1 MGGPSPPHRS
11 AALNLILTHSG
22 DFLRGHGE
30 GVSGLYP
37 CPRPSPPS
45 APIVT
50 AEPGFQD
57 HISVAVETTREQPF
71 SGCGGGGQEETG
83 GQEGDWPH
91 RTTFW
96 EACSYLWAGWD
107 WGSNTCPQN
116 VWRWGDFPV
125 KAQQPLGLLRG
136 LLGANE
142 ATVSSSGHTALQARK
157 KTSQ

>member
-57 HISVAVETTREQPF
+57 HISVGVETTREQPF
-71 SGCGGGGQEETG
+71 SGCGGGGRKKLGDKKETG
-83 GQEGDWPH
+83 PTEPPFGKPAVTCGPAGIGGVTPVPRMFGDGETSLSRP
-91 RTTFW
+91 
-96 EACSYLWAGWD
+96 SSL
-107 WGSNTCPQN
+107 WGSLGGFWGPMRPQ
-116 VWRWGDFPV
+116 
-125 KAQQPLGLLRG
+125 
-136 LLGANE
+136 
-142 ATVSSSGHTALQARK
+142 
-157 KTSQ
+157 